1 MLDLKNLAKRCQN
14 GKQFEYVLFWGHIPS
29 KDGKITKASQTGCP
43 NRGSW
48 FRRQVV

>member
-1 MLDLKNLAKRCQN
+1 MLDLKNLVKRCQN
-14 GKQFEYVLFWGHIPS
+14 GEQFEYVLFWGHIPS
-29 KDGKITKASQTGCP
+29 KDDKTTKASQTGCP